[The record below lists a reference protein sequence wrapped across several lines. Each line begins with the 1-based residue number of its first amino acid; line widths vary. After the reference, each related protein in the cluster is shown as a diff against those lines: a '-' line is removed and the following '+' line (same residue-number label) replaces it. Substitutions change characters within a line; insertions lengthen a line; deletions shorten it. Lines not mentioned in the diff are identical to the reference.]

1 MTLFNMDLY
10 PYRDKKTIEEKPLYV
25 LHKWFLEPVLENGL
39 TLRSAAKSHGNT
51 FYCREKL
58 AKI

>member
-1 MTLFNMDLY
+1 MDLY